1 MFKKSAFHFLPA
13 EIFTVL
19 YILLTSIIII
29 VFKHNAQVTS
39 VLLLNRLYIIG
50 GICFLALIDSY
61 KRVWIIRFSR
71 YVFLGI
77 LLSYWYPETFDINN
91 ILQNRDYLLAS
102 WEQHLFGFQPA
113 LVFANNFSQHWFSE
127 LMNMSYLA
135 YYPII
140 VVTGLYF
147 YFRDSKY
154 FKLFFFSVIFSFYL
168 YYLIYILFPT
178 AGPQYYYIVNG
189 FEDVKSGVFHQI
201 GTYFQYHQVLVN
213 DDGGTGFFLK
223 LVDTTQLAGE
233 RPTAAFP
240 SSHVGITTLIMMHIF
255 NKKYFWVFGL
265 LMPIYLCL
273 ITATVYIQAH
283 YLIDVIAGLLSA
295 VLFYFVSGRVYRKL
309 FLIKQ

>member
-1 MFKKSAFHFLPA
+1 MLKDSSFRFLPA
-13 EIFTVL
+13 EKFTFL
-19 YILLTSIIII
+19 YILLTSIVII
-29 VFKHNAQVTS
+29 VFKHDFQAISQ
-39 VLLLNRLYIIG
+39 LLLYRVYIILA
-50 GICFLALIDSY
+50 ICFLALINSFRRIWVL
-61 KRVWIIRFSR
+61 KFSR

-77 LLSYWYPETFDINN
+77 LLSYWYPETFEINKTLPN
-91 ILQNRDYLLAS
+91 LDYLLAN

-113 LVFANNFSQHWFSE
+113 LAFSTYFPQHWFSE
-127 LMNMSYLA
+127 LMNMGYLA

-147 YFRDSKY
+147 YFKDSKY

-189 FEDVKSGVFHQI
+189 MENVKSGVFHQI
-201 GTYFQYHQVLVN
+201 GTYFQYNHVLVN
-213 DDGGTGFFLK
+213 NNAGTGFFLQ

-240 SSHVGITTLIMMHIF
+240 SSHVGITTLIMMHIYK
-255 NKKYFWVFGL
+255 KKYFHVFML
-265 LMPIYLCL
+265 LVPIYLSL
-273 ITATVYIQAH
+273 VAATVYIQAH

-295 VLFYFVSGRVYRKL
+295 VLFFFVSARIYNKL
-309 FLIKQ
+309 FLVKQ